1 MLEEEVVAED
11 DLSDGYTED
20 ISDDKLLD
28 EEEIEDSDE
37 LFEDLD
43 DEGEDE
49 IFDEE

>member
-1 MLEEEVVAED
+1 MNFKK
-11 DLSDGYTED
+11 YED
-20 ISDDKLLD
+20 IKIFWKDKRNLL
-28 EEEIEDSDE
+28 EKEEWNLEEIEDSDE